1 MLKARIVAF
10 FLNPITDIC
19 AQLYHNGL
27 HTVQISL
34 FMKDFSYITNA
45 HPAYIENLYN
55 DFISNPDS
63 VDPDLKKFFE
73 GFDFATSRVNGNGSA
88 VLSDKKENATTS
100 AASGAGVA
108 KEFGVYQL
116 VEAYRKKGHLVAKT
130 NPIRER
136 KDRRANLDLKFFG
149 LIEAD
154 LEQTFAAGTL
164 IGQPDAKLKDIIA
177 KLQRS
182 YTGAV
187 GFEYSSLND
196 QEQIDWLQEEI
207 EVKYDRPLSSEQKKG
222 ILEKLNQGVMFE
234 KFLHTKY
241 IGQKRFSL
249 EGGETTI
256 AALDAMINTAADL
269 GVEEV
274 VIGMAH
280 RGRLN
285 ILANILG
292 KTYEQIFTE
301 FEGTALPD
309 TTMGSGDVKYH
320 MGFRGEHTTPSGKKV
335 NLQLCPNPS
344 HLEAVDPIVVGFARS
359 KADVIY
365 GSDYDKILPVLIHGD
380 ASVAGQGVVYEV
392 LQMSGLR
399 GYYTGGTMHF
409 VINNQIG
416 FTTDFDD
423 ARTSDYCTS
432 VAAMVQAPV
441 FHVNGDDPEAVVK
454 CIEIATRYRQKFNSD
469 VFIDMVC
476 YRRHG
481 HNEGDDPKY
490 TQPKLYALIDKH
502 ANPREVYSHDLI
514 AKGSIDAELAKEM
527 EKKFWADLQE
537 RLDEIKQNPLPYKFQ
552 KPELWWQ
559 DLRQATEQDFE
570 KSPVTAINKD
580 QFKTIFDALMKVPE
594 GMQPLKKVDKL
605 LQDKIKLFET
615 EQKLDWATGELLAYG
630 SVLLDGNDVRMSGQ
644 DVRRGTFSHRHAV
657 IRDENTDEGHNRVN
671 HIPGATGRFRVYN
684 SFLSEYG
691 VLGFEYGYSIANPH
705 SLVLWE
711 AQFGD
716 FFNTAQ
722 PIVDQFI
729 AAGET
734 KWRQMSGLVLLL
746 PHGYEG
752 QGPEHSSAR
761 IERFLQMCAELNMV
775 ITNITTS
782 ANFFHALRRQ
792 VAWPFRKPMVVFSP
806 KATLRHPGTYSK
818 MEAFTNGSFQEVL
831 DDPNA
836 GDAAKVTK
844 VLFCSGKIYFD
855 LAEHQ
860 LKNNKTDVA
869 IIRIEQLYPLPSNQ
883 LLQLYNKYSKATW
896 YWVQEEPLNMGAAS
910 YLQMNLKGINYGVI
924 SRQPSAS
931 TATGYSKV
939 HAQEQTEIINTAF
952 SI

>member
-1 MLKARIVAF
+1 
-10 FLNPITDIC
+10 
-19 AQLYHNGL
+19 
-27 HTVQISL
+27 
-34 FMKDFSYITNA
+34 MKDFSYITNS
-45 HPAYIENLYN
+45 HPAYIESLYN
-55 DFISNPDS
+55 DFIANPET
-63 VDPDLKKFFE
+63 VDQDLRKFFE
-73 GFDFATSRVNGNGSA
+73 GFDFAINQGPKNGAAIIN
-88 VLSDKKENATTS
+88 DK
-100 AASGAGVA
+100 ASGQVGTQPDGQQVA

-116 VEAYRKKGHLVAKT
+116 IEAYRKKGHLIAKT

-136 KDRRANLDLKFFG
+136 KDRRANLDLNFFG
-149 LIEAD
+149 LSEAD
-154 LEQTFAAGTL
+154 LEQPFNAGKF
-164 IGQPDAKLKDIIA
+164 IGTPNAKLKDIIEH
-177 KLQRS
+177 LRRC
-182 YTGAV
+182 YTTSV
-187 GFEYSSLND
+187 GFEYSSINS
-196 QEQIDWLQEEI
+196 QEQIDWLQNEI
-207 EVKYDRPLSSEQKKG
+207 EKNYDNPLSTEQKKA

-241 IGQKRFSL
+241 VGQKRFSL

-256 AALDAMINTAADL
+256 PALDAMINTAADL

-320 MGFRGEHTTPSGKKV
+320 MGFRGEHTTSDGKKV

-344 HLEAVDPIVVGFARS
+344 HLEAVDPIVIGFARS

-365 GSDYDKILPVLIHGD
+365 KSDYDRILPVLIHGD
-380 ASVAGQGVVYEV
+380 ASVAGQGIVYEV

-432 VAAMVQAPV
+432 VASMVQAPV

-454 CIEIATRYRQKFNSD
+454 VVQIATRYRQHFNSD

-490 TQPKLYALIDKH
+490 TQPKLYALIDAH
-502 ANPREVYSHDLI
+502 SNPREVYSSRLI
-514 AKGSIDAELAKEM
+514 ANGSIDAELAKEM
-527 EKKFWADLQE
+527 EIKFWADLQE
-537 RLDEIKQNPLPYKFQ
+537 RLDEIKQNPIPYKFQ

-559 DLRQATEQDFE
+559 DLRQATENDFE
-570 KSPVTAINKD
+570 KSPVTAITAT
-580 QFKTIFDALMKVPE
+580 QFKTIFESLMKVPD
-594 GMQPLKKVDKL
+594 GMQPLRKVEKL

-671 HIPGATGRFRVYN
+671 HIPGAKGRFRIYN

-705 SLVLWE
+705 ALILWE

-722 PIVDQFI
+722 PILDQFI

-734 KWRQMSGLVLLL
+734 KWRQMSGLVMLL

-752 QGPEHSSAR
+752 QGPEHSSSR
-761 IERFLQMCAELNMV
+761 LERFLQMCAEYNMI

-792 VAWPFRKPMVVFSP
+792 IAWPFRKPMVVFSP
-806 KATLRHPGTYSK
+806 KATLRHAGTYSK
-818 MEAFTNGSFQEVL
+818 MEAFTAGSFQEVL
-831 DDPNA
+831 DDEFVT
-836 GDAAKVTK
+836 DASAVQK

-855 LAEHQ
+855 LAEKQ
-860 LKNNKTDVA
+860 QKENAKNVA
-869 IIRIEQLYPLPSNQ
+869 IVRLEQLYPLPTNQ
-883 LLQLYNKYSKATW
+883 LHQLYNKYNKATW
-896 YWVQEEPLNMGAAS
+896 FWVQEEPLNMGAAS

-939 HAQEQTEIINTAF
+939 HAQEQGEIINTAF